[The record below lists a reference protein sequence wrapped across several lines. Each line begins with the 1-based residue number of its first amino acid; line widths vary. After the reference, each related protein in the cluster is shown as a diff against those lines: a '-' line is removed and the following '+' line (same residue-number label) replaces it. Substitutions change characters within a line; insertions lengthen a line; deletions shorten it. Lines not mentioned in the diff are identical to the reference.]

1 VEKALANVAI
11 EGTAESQLLARRA
24 ELSEQSAQLDA
35 GARQIRRQMFEGA
48 RTVELMVD
56 MPDKRGK
63 PQEPEKV
70 SLWIPPNCDYIRGVV
85 IASGQVKS
93 FATGDRLRAAAMQ
106 AGLATMY
113 MPNMSFD
120 GKESWQRLD
129 ELLPRLAEASGHEE
143 LKGAPI
149 LTAGLSA
156 SVLATRNFAYERPDR
171 MIGTVQIAG
180 GNMHHKIMD
189 ASQSLSGVPFLAI
202 NGELEWCGPEGG
214 IRPEY
219 GRQTQWLMLREQLLR
234 RRRADPNHLMSFVV
248 VPGGDHGHWDRDLAA
263 LFLMKAAEYRISDG
277 RRDGSTPARCIE
289 LTAKD
294 GWLTDADLDH
304 PQHRPAPWDQ
314 YAGDKTEAFWHLD
327 RQMAEAVRDYHQG
340 RFILPDP
347 TKQAPVPSDWP
358 K

>member
-1 VEKALANVAI
+1 ML
-11 EGTAESQLLARRA
+11 SRRA
-24 ELSEQSAQLDA
+24 KLIEHRKRLDA
-35 GARQIRRQMFEGA
+35 EARDIRRSMFEGA
-48 RTVELMVD
+48 KTVEVMVE
-56 MPDKRGK
+56 MPPKRDK
-63 PQEPEKV
+63 PQKPQKV
-70 SLWIPPNCDYIRGVV
+70 SLWIPPDCEEIRGVV
-85 IASGQVKS
+85 IASGQVKD

-106 AGLATMY
+106 ADLATMY
-113 MPNMSFD
+113 MPHMSFD
-120 GKESWQRLD
+120 GSVSWERLD
-129 ELLPRLAEASGHEE
+129 ELLPRLAAASEHPE
-143 LKGAPI
+143 LIGAPI

-234 RRRADPNHLMSFVV
+234 RRRADPNHLMSMVV

-263 LFLMKAAEYRISDG
+263 LFVVKAAQYRIPKVRADRSK
-277 RRDGSTPARCIE
+277 PVKCIP

-304 PQHRPAPWDQ
+304 PKHDPAPFDR
-314 YAGDKTEAFWHLD
+314 YTGDKTEAFWHFD
-327 RQMAEAVRDYHQG
+327 EEMARAVFDYHAD
-340 RFILPDP
+340 RFILADP
-347 TKQAPVPSDWP
+347 TKASPVPSDWP